1 MTSPPSAL
9 GARLAVVCA
18 AMLAGALGIV
28 ATFHIPVA
36 DSPLTYA
43 QASDQARAVGPAA
56 GVALLVA
63 GVVAAALA
71 HRPQVGFLVI
81 AVSAVW
87 FAQDLAALGDDAALL
102 RRLATGVAPFAAAL
116 ILHLVLKT
124 PDRRLAR
131 REHAVVPAGYGI
143 AAVAAARTVLLPLAL
158 TGSAELARA
167 ITLLT
172 SPAEDPLRDGFLA
185 LHLIRAGALLLLAA
199 GVTWVVLRAARA
211 RRRVSR
217 LAAELGAAPPPG
229 KLRAALVAALGD
241 PTVEVLYWLPG
252 SGQYVDAEGKP
263 RTPPAAGT
271 TAITRAG
278 RPLAVI
284 VHETA
289 ALDAEALERALGP
302 AARLAIENEALR
314 AEILS
319 QLEQL
324 RASRTRIVAAAD
336 DARRR
341 LERDLHDGAQQRL
354 LAVALEVRLTRARA
368 DGELGARLDRVGQE
382 LERSFGEL
390 RELAHGIFPAVL
402 TEAGLDA
409 ALATLADSAPLAV
422 ELGAITQDRLPA
434 AVEAGAYVAV
444 DEAIRDATARGAAV
458 VDVSAHVDDGRLV
471 VTAEDDGAPRADR
484 LLHVVD
490 RRRRARRG
498 CARDRKAIASGDPVR
513 VIVAEDLMLTRQGI
527 VRLLQEAEV
536 EVVAEASDGEALL
549 RQVRAHRPD
558 AAIIDI
564 KMPPTHTD
572 EGLVAAQAIRAENPD
587 VAVLILSSYIEP
599 RYAMQLLQE
608 HPERIGYLL
617 KERVFDVAVM
627 VDALRRLSEGESVV
641 DPTIVSRLL
650 GRRRQASPLD
660 ELTAREREVL
670 GLVAEG
676 LSNRAIAG
684 RLVVTE
690 RTVEAHVKQIF
701 MKLDLQTSPDSH
713 RRVLAVLAYL
723 RAR

>member
-43 QASDQARAVGPAA
+43 QASDLARAVGPAA

-87 FAQDLAALGDDAALL
+87 FAQDLGALGDDAALL

-131 REHAVVPAGYGI
+131 REHAVVLAGYGI
-143 AAVAAARTVLLPLAL
+143 AAVAAAGTVLLRDPFFDVYCWRQCRPDSAPIAGHPDAADAIRVLALWASAVTWAAVISITARRLLAASPGGRRLLGPALVPLAL

-172 SPAEDPLRDGFLA
+172 SPVEDPLRDGFLA

-252 SGQYVDAEGKP
+252 SRQYVDAEGKP

-324 RASRTRIVAAAD
+324 RASRTRIVATAD

-409 ALATLADSAPLAV
+409 ALATLADSAPVAV

-490 RRRRARRG
+490 RVGALGGDVHVTARR
-498 CARDRKAIASGDPVR
+498 
-513 VIVAEDLMLTRQGI
+513 L
-527 VRLLQEAEV
+527 
-536 EVVAEASDGEALL
+536 
-549 RQVRAHRPD
+549 
-558 AAIIDI
+558 
-564 KMPPTHTD
+564 
-572 EGLVAAQAIRAENPD
+572 RAEIPC
-587 VAVLILSSYIEP
+587 
-599 RYAMQLLQE
+599 
-608 HPERIGYLL
+608 G
-617 KERVFDVAVM
+617 
-627 VDALRRLSEGESVV
+627 
-641 DPTIVSRLL
+641 
-650 GRRRQASPLD
+650 
-660 ELTAREREVL
+660 
-670 GLVAEG
+670 
-676 LSNRAIAG
+676 
-684 RLVVTE
+684 
-690 RTVEAHVKQIF
+690 
-701 MKLDLQTSPDSH
+701 
-713 RRVLAVLAYL
+713 
-723 RAR
+723 